1 MTRLFHLLESIQPMP
16 DHLIEQQPVSV
27 WREVEQMIPQGWQ
40 FNAKSAHELTHL
52 PDPAPHTPGWLRI
65 GHIETLN
72 ALDVPVSRMF
82 TLAAIRERGSG

>member
-1 MTRLFHLLESIQPMP
+1 MTKLFHILKSITPMP
-16 DHLIEQQPVSV
+16 EHQIEQQPPSV
-27 WREVEQMIPQGWQ
+27 WRDVEQMIPQGWH
-40 FNAKSAHELTHL
+40 FKAKSAHELAHL

-82 TLAAIRERGSG
+82 TLASLRDRVGK